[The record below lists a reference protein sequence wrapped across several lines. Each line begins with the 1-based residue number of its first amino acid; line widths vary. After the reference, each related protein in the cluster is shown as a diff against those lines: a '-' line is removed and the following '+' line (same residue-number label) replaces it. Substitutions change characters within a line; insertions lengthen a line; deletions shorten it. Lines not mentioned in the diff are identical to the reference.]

1 MDLGLRA
8 ESAALLERVK
18 AMIADEIMPLEGEYH
33 AEIGKGERW
42 SYTERQSEI
51 LEGLKAKAKE
61 RGLWNFW
68 MTDSDKG
75 LGLSTVEYAYF
86 AEEMGKT
93 PMGAEVF
100 NCGAPDTGN
109 MEVFERYGT
118 PAMKEQWLK
127 PLLAGEIRSAYLM
140 TETDEAS

>member
-18 AMIADEIMPLEGEYH
+18 AMIADEIMPLEAEYH

-42 SYTERQSEI
+42 SYTERQAKI

-68 MTDSDKG
+68 LTDSDKG
-75 LGLSTVEYAYF
+75 LA
-86 AEEMGKT
+86 
-93 PMGAEVF
+93 
-100 NCGAPDTGN
+100 
-109 MEVFERYGT
+109 
-118 PAMKEQWLK
+118 
-127 PLLAGEIRSAYLM
+127 
-140 TETDEAS
+140 